1 MTYGCETWAL
11 NNTMMDRLAV
21 ARRKMECIMLGITLR
36 DRKWNTWIRQETGVS
51 DIINAI
57 RKAKHRWASHIAWI
71 CDNRWTI
78 RATEWPPRDSTR
90 KQGRPKT
97 KWRDDLTRQF
107 GPVWWRLA
115 KLCRHLWDQSRDGVP
130 PSRVNTNPDDDDGD
144 DLLFPKPSVILL
156 VPENKGQSVGSE
168 EKARLFSR
176 PKWPSLGLW
185 RW

>member
-78 RATEWPPRDSTR
+78 RATEWTLRDSTR

-97 KWRDDLTRQF
+97 RWRDDLTRQF

-115 KLCRHLWDQSRDGVP
+115 KLCRHLWDQSREGFLRQEWIQTLMMMMVMIYFFL
-130 PSRVNTNPDDDDGD
+130 NH
-144 DLLFPKPSVILL
+144 L
-156 VPENKGQSVGSE
+156 
-168 EKARLFSR
+168 
-176 PKWPSLGLW
+176 
-185 RW
+185 